1 VLFFPSAARILAGI
15 ALDQPTTITKGAGN
29 MQSAMKRVA
38 GLLGAAALLFSLGA
52 GAAEPLKVGFVYVGP
67 VGDAGWTYAHDQ
79 GRLMLEKEFAG
90 KVKTTYVENVPEGAD
105 AERVIR
111 QLAADGNKVIFTTS
125 FGYMNATLKVAQSF
139 PDVIFEHATGYKTAK
154 NLGVYEARFYEGA
167 YLLGVLAGHMTKSET
182 LGFVG
187 SFPIPEVVRNIN
199 AFTQGARSVNPKI
212 KTKVIWVNTWYDPA
226 KERQAAETLVAQG
239 ADVMCQNTD
248 SPAIVQVAQEKGVY
262 AFGWDSDMTKFA
274 PKAHLSANTN
284 NWGVYYV
291 AMVKKVLD
299 GSWKPEET
307 KWGLKEN
314 MVVMSPVLS
323 VVPAAGKKAF
333 EDKKKAIID
342 GKFHPFQGPVK
353 DQSGKVMVAEG
364 KVMPMDMLMGF
375 NWYVEGVEG
384 SIPK

>member
-1 VLFFPSAARILAGI
+1 MRERRSFIRSLLAG
-15 ALDQPTTITKGAGN
+15 A
-29 MQSAMKRVA
+29 A
-38 GLLGAAALLFSLGA
+38 GLLVLGGAASAE
-52 GAAEPLKVGFVYVGP
+52 EPLKVGFVYVGP

-79 GRLMLEKEFAG
+79 GRLMLEKELGG
-90 KVKTTYVENVPEGAD
+90 KVKTTFVENVPEGAD

-111 QLAADGNKVIFTTS
+111 QLVTDGNKVIFTTS
-125 FGYMNATLKVAQSF
+125 FGYMNATVKVAQNF
-139 PDVIFEHATGYKTAK
+139 PNVIFEHATGYKTAK

-167 YLLGVLAGHMTKSET
+167 YLLGVLAGKMTKSNT
-182 LGFVG
+182 LGFVA
-187 SFPIPEVVRNIN
+187 SFPIPEVIRNIN
-199 AFTQGARSVNPKI
+199 AFTLGAQSVNPKI

-226 KERQAAETLVAQG
+226 KERQAAETLIAQG

-248 SPAIVQVAQEKGVY
+248 SPAILQVAQEKGVY

-291 AMVKKVLD
+291 AAVKSILA
-299 GSWKPEET
+299 GTWKPEVV

-314 MVVMSPVLS
+314 LVVMSPVNAA
-323 VVPAAGKKAF
+323 VPAAGKKAF
-333 EDKKKAIID
+333 EDKMKAIRE
-342 GKFHPFQGPVK
+342 GKFQPFQGPVK
-353 DQSGKVMVAEG
+353 DQSGAIKVAAG
-364 KVMPMDMLMGF
+364 KVMPLEELMGF

>member
-1 VLFFPSAARILAGI
+1 MQLTRWIARGLLAG
-15 ALDQPTTITKGAGN
+15 
-29 MQSAMKRVA
+29 
-38 GLLGAAALLFSLGA
+38 AALMYGLTA

-79 GRLMLEKEFAG
+79 GRLMLEKELAG

-167 YLLGVLAGHMTKSET
+167 YLLGVLAGHMSKSNT

-226 KERQAAETLVAQG
+226 KERQAAETLAAQG

-248 SPAIVQVAQEKGVY
+248 SPAIVQVAQEKGIY
-262 AFGWDSDMTKFA
+262 AFGWDSDMSKFA

-299 GSWKPEET
+299 GTWKPEET
-307 KWGLKEN
+307 KWGLKED

-323 VVPAAGKKAF
+323 VVPAKGKKEF
-333 EDKKKAIID
+333 EDKKKAMID

-353 DQSGKVMVAEG
+353 DQTGKVRVEAG
-364 KVMPMDMLMGF
+364 KVMPMDELMGF

-384 SIPK
+384 TIPK